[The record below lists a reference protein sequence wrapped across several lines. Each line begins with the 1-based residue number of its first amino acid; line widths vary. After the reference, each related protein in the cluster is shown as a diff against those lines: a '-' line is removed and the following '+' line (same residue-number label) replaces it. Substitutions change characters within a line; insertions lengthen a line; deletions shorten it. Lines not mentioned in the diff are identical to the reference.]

1 MKKNLYLLTLS
12 VLVFTACHK
21 TDKPAPA
28 PPAPPTGT
36 ATGTAVGKQLSATDS
51 LSGFNN
57 YFKASTLTD
66 GDVAT
71 GITLFAPSNTSLGG
85 LAALANGGFPDSSVL
100 KDYIVKG
107 LVKAADLT
115 NNKTLTTLSG
125 KTLTVTVSGST
136 TLINGVAIN
145 TATPFTG
152 DNFII
157 YGATKLLNAAASFSY
172 TVWDGTQSTASQT
185 KGVIVS
191 GATVALYNSQAGY
204 AAGAQAVYS
213 IQTNSDGVAAFNGVR
228 PGTYY
233 VVASK
238 GTLNNVFRV
247 YVETYQDTYLGYT
260 PDNVT
265 DNNGNVKYKDL
276 NQDLIVNSSDMGP
289 VPALQVTA
297 SKDAGTN
304 GTILMGYVVKPL
316 KTATD
321 VQTILTGAYGANLSI
336 PYNSML
342 AIDGM
347 LSDDAVCG
355 AQTSFC
361 PYDGYTF
368 TATDNNIS
376 TLWTATYTLIGNLNK
391 VINDVPAMDIAADQK
406 ADFIA
411 QAKGLR
417 AYVYLIMG
425 QYFGDL
431 PIHKNLTSALFPN
444 INRSTSTEIYN
455 LIVADLT
462 AALADLP
469 ATRTNGNVNLTKNA
483 ALGLL
488 AKAALWK
495 KDYTAL
501 KGYTSQIINGTSY
514 TLATTNAWFTSA
526 ANAENIWAPSFS
538 TVSVLFLWYY
548 SGQFAP
554 TTVTLVPVLRY
565 GQILL
570 MDAEAQ
576 IALGQFSNAQTDI
589 NALLARRSQTPVS
602 ITNTQD
608 GITALQAAWQTETY
622 RQGDRF
628 INLNRWGNASMVLGA
643 SGFHNFNSLLPI
655 PMSLISSYPNLVQN
669 PGY

>member
-1 MKKNLYLLTLS
+1 MKKNLYLLTFS
-12 VLVFTACHK
+12 ALVFAACHK
-21 TDKPAPA
+21 TDKPAPP
-28 PPAPPTGT
+28 PPAPPTGS

-51 LSGFNN
+51 LSSFNN
-57 YFKASTLTD
+57 YFKTTALTD
-66 GDVAT
+66 DDVAT
-71 GITLFAPSNTSLGG
+71 GITVFAPSNTSFGG
-85 LAALANGGFPDSSVL
+85 LSALANGGFPDSTTL

-107 LVKAADLT
+107 LVKTTDLT

-125 KTLTVTVSGST
+125 KTLTVTVSGSV
-136 TLINGVAIN
+136 TLVNGTPIN
-145 TATPFTG
+145 TTAPFTG

-157 YGATKLLNAAASFSY
+157 YGATQLLNAAAPFSY
-172 TVWDGTQSTASQT
+172 TVWDASQSTASLP
-185 KGVIVS
+185 KGVVVS
-191 GATVALYNSQAGY
+191 GAAVSLYNSQESY
-204 AAGAQAVYS
+204 AAGAPAAYS
-213 IQTNSDGVAAFNGVR
+213 TTTNSDGIATFTGVMPR
-228 PGTYY
+228 TYY

-238 GTLNNVFRV
+238 GNISNLFKV
-247 YVETYQDTYLGYT
+247 YAEVYNGTYIGYA

-265 DNNGNVKYKDL
+265 DNNGMVKFRDL
-276 NQDLIVNSSDMGP
+276 NMDQIVNSSDIGP
-289 VPALQVTA
+289 TPSLQVTA
-297 SKDAGTN
+297 SRSSGSNT
-304 GTILMGYVVKPL
+304 TILMGTAFKPL

-321 VQTILTGAYGANLSI
+321 AQNVLTGGYGANLSI

-355 AQTSFC
+355 SQTSFC

-368 TATDNNIS
+368 TATDNNIG
-376 TLWTATYTLIGNLNK
+376 TLWSTTYALIGNLNR

-431 PIHKNLTSALFPN
+431 PIHNNLSSSLFPN
-444 INRSTSTEIYN
+444 ISRSTTTQIYN

-469 ATRTNGNVNLTKNA
+469 ATRANGNINLTKNA

-501 KGYTSQIINGTSY
+501 QSYTSQIMNNSSY
-514 TLATTNAWFTSA
+514 SLTATNSWFTSA
-526 ANAENIWAPSFS
+526 SNAENIWAPSFS
-538 TVSVLFLWYY
+538 TISILFSWYY
-548 SGQFAP
+548 SGQFTP
-554 TTVTLVPVLRY
+554 TTVSLVPVLRY
-565 GQILL
+565 SQILL

-576 IALGQFSNAQTDI
+576 IALGNFSNAQTDI
-589 NALLARRSQTPVS
+589 NALLTRRGQSTVS
-602 ITNTQD
+602 FSNPQD
-608 GITALQAAWQTETY
+608 GMAALQTAWQTETY

-628 INLNRWGNASMVLGA
+628 INLNRWGMANQILGP
-643 SGFHNFNSLLPI
+643 SGFHNYNSLLPI
-655 PMSLISSYPNLVQN
+655 PMSLISSYPNLTQN
-669 PGY
+669 VGY